1 MESETSLVG
10 MARESVVLLTVVV
23 IVIVAGL
30 AWSKII
36 KPFMDAQTE
45 TSSKMADALRSI
57 QQTSESVN
65 RVAESQTI
73 IAKHLVETS
82 ENLVEVSRQL
92 AIASRG
98 MKA

>member
-1 MESETSLVG
+1 MENEMNLMG

-30 AWSKII
+30 VWGKII
-36 KPFMDAQTE
+36 KPFMDVQSDVAT
-45 TSSKMADALRSI
+45 KMADALRSI
-57 QQTSESVN
+57 QQTSEAVN

-82 ENLVEVSRQL
+82 ENLVEVSRYL
-92 AIASRG
+92 ATQN

>member
-1 MESETSLVG
+1 MDNETSLMN

-23 IVIVAGL
+23 VVIVGGL

-36 KPFMDAQTE
+36 KPFMELQTDMA
-45 TSSKMADALRSI
+45 TKMADALRSI
-57 QQTSESVN
+57 QQTSEAVN

-73 IAKHLVETS
+73 ISRHLVETS

-92 AIASRG
+92 AAHN

>member
-1 MESETSLVG
+1 MDNETSLMN

-23 IVIVAGL
+23 VVIVGGL
-30 AWSKII
+30 AWSKIV
-36 KPFMDAQTE
+36 KPFMELQTDMA
-45 TSSKMADALRSI
+45 TKMADALRSI
-57 QQTSESVN
+57 QQTSEAVN

-73 IAKHLVETS
+73 ISRHLVETS

-92 AIASRG
+92 AAHN